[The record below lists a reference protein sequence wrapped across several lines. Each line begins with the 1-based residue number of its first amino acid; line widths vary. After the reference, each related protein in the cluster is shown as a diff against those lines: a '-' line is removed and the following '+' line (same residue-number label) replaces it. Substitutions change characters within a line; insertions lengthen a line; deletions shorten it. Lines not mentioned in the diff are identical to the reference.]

1 MNSALHHMRQPWRIG
16 ASEGNSTWCGIPIS
30 LDDLNSTAANLL
42 EDVERKMKTED
53 EEQSPTSGGILKVS
67 KTCGS
72 LVPRQNQSDSE
83 LDQSSR
89 GMDQARVGHCHIC
102 RSSTIAR

>member
-1 MNSALHHMRQPWRIG
+1 MRLSIGIDFSLPLFGSPFNDPLGMN
-16 ASEGNSTWCGIPIS
+16 
-30 LDDLNSTAANLL
+30 
-42 EDVERKMKTED
+42 TED